1 MMMALGGGIQVV
13 CGDVLVVSLKLTPHR
28 QQLLENLWH
37 HLFQGGQIRT
47 VGLAGLDRQLL
58 RCADSGNHIFALRI
72 HQELTVEFVGSRGGV
87 TSEGNACE
95 MTRI

>member
-1 MMMALGGGIQVV
+1 MALGGGIQVV